1 MKTSVPQL
9 AAFGG
14 SPEFGRPLHV
24 GQPNLADADVLAEDL
39 VQVLRSGYLTNNGP
53 RVREFESLIC
63 RTTGV
68 RNCVAVCNAT
78 TALQIAARA
87 MNLTGEVI
95 VPSFTFIATAHAMN
109 WIGLEPVFADVD
121 PESHTLD
128 PISVVRCISPR
139 TSAIVPVHLWGN
151 ACSVDVLK
159 SIASEYGLKLLYDS
173 SHAFG
178 CSLNGQS
185 IGNFGDAE
193 VFSFHATKFVHSVEG
208 GAIVTNDDA
217 LADRCRKLRAFGI
230 TGLTEISDIGINGK
244 MNELSAAVGIRSVL
258 HLSEIQKAN
267 EANRKLYQQMLQ
279 GIPGLALLPISDS
292 VQSNCQYIVLT
303 INPALFGLSRD
314 ETVSLLRSEGIFA
327 RSYFCPGCHR
337 AEPYRSQPLR
347 TTLPVTEQLLNSVM
361 QLPNGL
367 SIRASDIL
375 RVGKILQMIH
385 QESGDIRKQLL
396 LRHGICNPHPL
407 DPARQEISLKE
418 AG

>member
-14 SPEFGRPLHV
+14 TPEFSRPLHV
-24 GQPNLADADVLAEDL
+24 GQPNLADVDGLAEEL

-53 RVREFESLIC
+53 RVREFESLVC

-68 RNCVAVCNAT
+68 RHCIAICNAT

-87 MNLTGEVI
+87 MNLSGEVI

-109 WIGLEPVFADVD
+109 WIGLEPVFADVE
-121 PESHTLD
+121 PGSHTLD

-139 TSAIVPVHLWGN
+139 TTAIVPVHLWGN
-151 ACSVDVLK
+151 VCSVDVLRC
-159 SIASEYGLKLLYDS
+159 IAAEYGLRLLYDS

-178 CSLNGQS
+178 CALNGQS

-217 LADRCRKLRAFGI
+217 LADRCRRLRAFGI

-244 MNELSAAVGIRSVL
+244 MNELAAAVGIRSVSGM
-258 HLSEIQKAN
+258 SEIQKAN
-267 EANRKLYQQMLQ
+267 EANRCLYEQMLR
-279 GIPGLALLPISDS
+279 GIPGLELLPVSDG
-292 VQSNCQYIVLT
+292 VHSNFQYIVLT
-303 INPALFGLSRD
+303 VNQSLFGLSRD
-314 ETVSLLRSEGIFA
+314 ETVALLRAEGIFA
-327 RSYFCPGCHR
+327 RSYFCPGCHH
-337 AEPYRSQPLR
+337 AEPYRTLPLR
-347 TTLPVTEQLLNSVM
+347 TSLAVTEQLLTTVM

-375 RVGKILQMIH
+375 RIGKILQMLH
-385 QESGDIRKQLL
+385 HESGDIRKQLL
-396 LRHGICNPHPL
+396 LRHGVCNPHPL
-407 DPARQEISLKE
+407 DPARQEMTLKE